1 MTSEPA
7 DAFEDHPV
15 IVTESMVAYPDMEPI
30 VVIRWGDRAAQ
41 MSPDEAREFGRHFME
56 VAESAEHD
64 SSVCRY
70 FIEEMKL
77 TPQQTMAVLGSLRV
91 HRGTRR

>member
-7 DAFEDHPV
+7 DAFEDRPL
-15 IVTESMVAYPDMEPI
+15 IVTEAMVAYPDLEPI

-41 MSPDEAREFGRHFME
+41 MSPDEAREFGLHFIE
-56 VAESAEHD
+56 TAEAAEHD

-77 TPQQTMAVLGSLRV
+77 TPGQTMTVLGSLRV